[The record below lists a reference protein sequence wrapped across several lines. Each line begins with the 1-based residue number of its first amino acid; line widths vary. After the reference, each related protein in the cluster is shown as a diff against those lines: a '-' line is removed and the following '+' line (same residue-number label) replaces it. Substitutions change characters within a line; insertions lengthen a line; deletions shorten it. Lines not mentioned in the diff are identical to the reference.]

1 MDSIRLLFRVIITD
15 NTAVGLLL
23 VMGIVAMATVAAMM
37 ARFHF
42 KRYRGPETN
51 YLNQTKSRLR
61 GLLSSPVQ
69 ESGSVASSPGPT
81 NHGSTNKT
89 TAKPASVTPPPPP
102 PKVDQS
108 TPLSK
113 LVSVDELASAVPPDS
128 LIGDRL
134 RVIALMRKSQTKVSM
149 ASLQQISRAREAAR
163 TSLRFPAMAVSL
175 AMLVGLLGT
184 FIGIAIVIQ
193 QIGLNIN
200 QGDGSLESFGKAFG
214 GMYTKFSTTLVGLC
228 SALVLSCLNFR
239 LAQAQERLFEDL
251 DRFTVSELLPATV
264 QAMEDETLLE
274 RVSEQLEQSFTLIE
288 DVARKNAKT
297 AQEVGAIQA
306 GFVDIVASIRQQM
319 RTEASDRM
327 QNLLGHV
334 ATLMQQMGRVSDS
347 LTSLAT
353 TLPTAV
359 SNSNQRLEKVL
370 AAYTMPPS
378 GNGKGMHVGWFIAFG
393 TVLLVLLVAVLIKRN

>member
-23 VMGIVAMATVAAMM
+23 VVGIVAMATVAAMM

-42 KRYRGPETN
+42 KRYRGSETN

-69 ESGSVASSPGPT
+69 EVGSVTSSPGST
-81 NHGSTNKT
+81 DHGSTSKA
-89 TAKPASVTPPPPP
+89 TAEPASITPPPP
-102 PKVDQS
+102 PKVDQP

-134 RVIALMRKSQTKVSM
+134 RVIALMRKSQTKVNM

-163 TSLRFPAMAVSL
+163 ASLRFPAMAVSL

-200 QGDGSLESFGKAFG
+200 QGDGSLESFGKVFG

-228 SALVLSCLNFR
+228 SAIVLSCLNFR

-264 QAMEDETLLE
+264 PAMEDETLLE

-359 SNSNQRLEKVL
+359 SDSNQRLEKAL
-370 AAYTMPPS
+370 ATYTMPPS

-393 TVLLVLLVAVLIKRN
+393 TVVLVLLVAVLIKRG